1 MHGMQRFPSLLHADP
16 NMASMLKDYEVPG
29 CGPLHDLKHQIENLS
44 AELPHHLN
52 KVERK
57 LMEDIIY
64 TSFENKETKRGVDYR
79 KSLVKLNIYLRGKIN
94 TTVFQILSTLCEIQG
109 ILYAAE
115 SERSIEKILR
125 LDNQV
130 FLHACLIKEL
140 VGSKTKSLTKRVLWG
155 KYYRGIVCH
164 APIMYR
170 LISGRSANAE
180 LEERMFHTLKIITK
194 GTSNQHPEHT

>member
-1 MHGMQRFPSLLHADP
+1 M
-16 NMASMLKDYEVPG
+16 
-29 CGPLHDLKHQIENLS
+29 KHQIENLY

-64 TSFENKETKRGVDYR
+64 TSFENRETKRGVDY
-79 KSLVKLNIYLRGKIN
+79 LRGKIN
-94 TTVFQILSTLCEIQG
+94 NTVFQILSTLCEIQG

-125 LDNQV
+125 LHNQV

-140 VGSKTKSLTKRVLWG
+140 VGSKTKSLTKHVLWG
-155 KYYRGIVCH
+155 KYYHAIVCY

-194 GTSNQHPEHT
+194 GTSNQHPEHVILNNMVRLQVRQELNVTEISRQDNEVRFVMAYMRRLTV